1 MKKGQTF
8 TSPLENNSLFKEP
21 TAAPAAE
28 KKETRGRPRRD
39 DLQRGGSDDGLPV
52 ELRRFSVI
60 MQKDTANKLY
70 DYAYTKRITVK
81 DALEEMVQKFI
92 ADYEADPK
100 NEPLLQKPKD

>member
-1 MKKGQTF
+1 MNKGQTI
-8 TSPLENNSLFKEP
+8 TSPLANNPLFKE
-21 TAAPAAE
+21 TAPAAE

-39 DLQRGGSDDGLPV
+39 DLQRGGSVDGLPI

>member
-1 MKKGQTF
+1 MKKGQTIP
-8 TSPLENNSLFKEP
+8 SPFENNSLFQET

-28 KKETRGRPRRD
+28 KKDPRGRPAKPGY
-39 DLQRGGSDDGLPV
+39 QRSGPNKGLPI

-60 MQKDTANKLY
+60 MLKDTANKLF